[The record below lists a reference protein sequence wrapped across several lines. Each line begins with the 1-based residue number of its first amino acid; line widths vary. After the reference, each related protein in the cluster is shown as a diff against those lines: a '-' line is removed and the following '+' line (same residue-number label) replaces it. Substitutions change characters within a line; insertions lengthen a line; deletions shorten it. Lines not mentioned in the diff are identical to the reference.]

1 VTERTSRL
9 AVKAVEEAS
18 LRADWF
24 TNGPTAI
31 MNAAPIEFR
40 RTQPLRVLFVCQG
53 EFVVPLTLPP
63 DHNSACRARSVALLT
78 DSPSLSR
85 TAIQTAPTVR

>member
-1 VTERTSRL
+1 MTERTSRL

-53 EFVVPLTLPP
+53 EFVVPLTLRQITTRHVEL
-63 DHNSACRARSVALLT
+63 DQLHR
-78 DSPSLSR
+78 
-85 TAIQTAPTVR
+85 